1 LPIDDIVG
9 LRSRLILEAFE
20 GFAPD
25 VILVDHM
32 PVGALGELK
41 PLLEAVTRA
50 ASRPRLFLGL
60 RDILGSPEANSRVW
74 TDLDA
79 YAYLRHYDSVLIYG
93 CRDIYD
99 AESAYQLT
107 YSARKVTYCNYV
119 SSDPGG
125 TESLDTP
132 DEPVLL
138 AMGGGG
144 HDFFPIA
151 KAFLEAVPILLQRI
165 QLRPVIL
172 TGPNMAPSEREALLA
187 QSARY
192 RVQIL
197 HNAEDATPWL
207 QRSSAVVTM
216 AGYNSLCEVL
226 AWRKKAIAV
235 PRAGPSAEQRMRA
248 ELFARRRLVRTLDPV
263 SLTPDALADEVM
275 QLMMEDRIPDA
286 ASIPPLDGAENA
298 ATLLLAQDVMPV
310 CQVGSQD

>member
-1 LPIDDIVG
+1 MRLLMYSQDGLGLGHLRRTRNIAREVLRREPDCNILAVTDSPATPFFRSLTGLDYLKLPSIVKTRDATWRPG
-9 LRSRLILEAFE
+9 SLCLAIGDTVDLRSRLILEAFE

-50 ASRPRLFLGL
+50 ATRPRLFLGL

-119 SSDPGG
+119 SSDPEG

-165 QLRPVIL
+165 QLRPV
-172 TGPNMAPSEREALLA
+172 
-187 QSARY
+187 
-192 RVQIL
+192 
-197 HNAEDATPWL
+197 
-207 QRSSAVVTM
+207 
-216 AGYNSLCEVL
+216 
-226 AWRKKAIAV
+226 
-235 PRAGPSAEQRMRA
+235 
-248 ELFARRRLVRTLDPV
+248 
-263 SLTPDALADEVM
+263 
-275 QLMMEDRIPDA
+275 
-286 ASIPPLDGAENA
+286 
-298 ATLLLAQDVMPV
+298 
-310 CQVGSQD
+310 

>member
-1 LPIDDIVG
+1 MRLCMYSQDGLGLGHLRRTRNIARAVLRREPDCNILMVTDSPATPFFPPLTRLDYVKLPTIVRTSESSWRPGSLCLPIDDIVG
-9 LRSRLILEAFE
+9 LRSGLILEAFE

-60 RDILGSPEANSRVW
+60 RDILGSPEANSRAW
-74 TDLDA
+74 TVLDA
-79 YAYLRHYDSVLIYG
+79 YAYLRHYDSVLISG

-107 YSARKVTYCNYV
+107 DSARKVTYCNYV
-119 SSDPGG
+119 SSDAGG
-125 TESLDTP
+125 TGSHDTP

-151 KAFLEAVPILLQRI
+151 RAFLEAVPILVQSI

-172 TGPNMAPSEREALLA
+172 TGPNMASSEREALLA

-192 RVQIL
+192 DVQVL

-207 QRSSAVVTM
+207 QRSSAV
-216 AGYNSLCEVL
+216 
-226 AWRKKAIAV
+226 
-235 PRAGPSAEQRMRA
+235 
-248 ELFARRRLVRTLDPV
+248 
-263 SLTPDALADEVM
+263 
-275 QLMMEDRIPDA
+275 
-286 ASIPPLDGAENA
+286 
-298 ATLLLAQDVMPV
+298 
-310 CQVGSQD
+310 